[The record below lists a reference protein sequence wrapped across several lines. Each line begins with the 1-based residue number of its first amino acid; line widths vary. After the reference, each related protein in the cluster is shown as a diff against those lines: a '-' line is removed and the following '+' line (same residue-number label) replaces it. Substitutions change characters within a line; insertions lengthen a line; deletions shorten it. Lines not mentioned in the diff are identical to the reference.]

1 MAGIINKQ
9 PPIAKNVTLYVNGDG
24 HSKGRRLVIQRNV
37 NNMEHFFKL
46 ATECIKPNF
55 GAVRNLYT
63 PNGGTRITNYEEIE
77 TGHSYVAGGSENFR
91 FLSRGAKYEEIG
103 TRKPRPIKK
112 TYSHIKPVSHN
123 YRLNLTSGRYKEA
136 VRVINQPVQLWLH
149 VNADNQSDPI
159 RLLLPSRILKLKW
172 DMILEYITDRVG
184 IRLGHA
190 VRKLYST
197 DGDVVSS
204 VKTLITGRTYVA
216 CGSERF
222 RKLNYK
228 LGSNSNVSHLHI
240 LKRKPLPP
248 IGIKP
253 QFQASVWNNTE
264 NNERGEH
271 HENQYSNKYH
281 NHNKHSKNNPNKEE
295 YESML
300 EKMQKHK
307 K

>member
-1 MAGIINKQ
+1 MG
-9 PPIAKNVTLYVNGDG
+9 
-24 HSKGRRLVIQRNV
+24 
-37 NNMEHFFKL
+37 NMDNFFKL
-46 ATECIKPNF
+46 ATDCIKPNF

-63 PNGGTRITNYEEIE
+63 PNGGTRIKSYEEIE
-77 TGHSYVAGGSENFR
+77 SGKSYVAGGCENFR

-103 TRKPRPIKK
+103 TRKPRKIKK
-112 TYSHIKPVSHN
+112 TYSHIKPVLHN
-123 YRLNLTSGRYKEA
+123 YRLIDTSGRCKEA

-228 LGSNSNVSHLHI
+228 IGSNSNVSHLHI

-248 IGIKP
+248 IGIRQHWK
-253 QFQASVWNNTE
+253 NNHSD
-264 NNERGEH
+264 NEEQQH
-271 HENQYSNKYH
+271 NQPFTV
-281 NHNKHSKNNPNKEE
+281 NKHSKDNPNKEE
-295 YESML
+295 FDSMVD
-300 EKMQKHK
+300 KMQNGIGFGTLFK
-307 K
+307 KNKK